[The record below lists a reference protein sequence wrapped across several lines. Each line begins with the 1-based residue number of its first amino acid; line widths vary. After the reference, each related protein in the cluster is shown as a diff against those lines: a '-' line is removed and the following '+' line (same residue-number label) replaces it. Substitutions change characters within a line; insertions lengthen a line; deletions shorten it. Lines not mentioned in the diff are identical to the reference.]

1 MSIRV
6 VQGKLAWPS
15 STLAAGIIHGNKSLQ
30 GEEEEE
36 GEEGEGGEEGEEEKE
51 GEEGEEGEKG
61 KEGEE
66 GERGKIYS
74 EKYRHG

>member
-30 GEEEEE
+30 AM
-36 GEEGEGGEEGEEEKE
+36 GGRRRAFILIFLGNANAYLEQYCRLIVEVLAP
-51 GEEGEEGEKG
+51 
-61 KEGEE
+61 
-66 GERGKIYS
+66 ERS
-74 EKYRHG
+74 L